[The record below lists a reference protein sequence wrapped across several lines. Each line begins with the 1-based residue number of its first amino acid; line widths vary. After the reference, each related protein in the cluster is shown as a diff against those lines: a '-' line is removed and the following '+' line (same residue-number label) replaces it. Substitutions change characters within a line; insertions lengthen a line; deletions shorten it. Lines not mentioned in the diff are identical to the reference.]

1 MAQSDRK
8 RGELAQFEVKN
19 VNIDELTDENCVG
32 KGSYGAAFKISIDG
46 VPRIAKRIHN
56 ILLSS
61 DISSSEKAAIQER
74 FYNECILLSKLDHPN
89 IVEFVGVHFNP
100 SDDRDVTLIMELL
113 HVPLEDFLDPH
124 SHPNIPLAVKLH
136 ILRDVSCGL
145 CHLHTRFEQPVIHR
159 DLTVGNILLTRDLQA
174 KIVDLGVSKLLS
186 NGDLERSSTLT
197 MCPGNFSYMP
207 PEALQ
212 EHAVYDTSLDIFSFG
227 HLTLHVDIQ
236 QYPTAFSVVHSEAMM
251 AAVSAGEI
259 EIFRRK
265 KWIDKVSHDCLR
277 DVILKCLRD
286 RPSDRPNTRTLA
298 GMMKTLCATHPKT
311 IEDVTTAWGG
321 QTQVCTIYYFSGI
334 YHQITCFCMIIIT

>member
-1 MAQSDRK
+1 MAESGSK
-8 RGELAQFEVKN
+8 RGELAQFEIKN
-19 VNIDELTDENCVG
+19 VNLDELTDENCVG
-32 KGSYGAAFKISIDG
+32 KGSYGAAFRVTIDG

-61 DISSSEKAAIQER
+61 DISFSEKKAIQER
-74 FYNECILLSKLDHPN
+74 FYNECILLSKIDHPN

-100 SDDRDVTLIMELL
+100 LDDRDVTLIMELL
-113 HVPLEDFLDPH
+113 HMPLETFLDPH
-124 SHPNIPLAVKLH
+124 AHPNIPLSVKLG

-145 CHLHTRFEQPVIHR
+145 YHLHTRFEQPVIHR

-186 NGDLERSSTLT
+186 SGDLQRGNVLT

-212 EHAVYDTSLDIFSFG
+212 EDAVYDTSLDIFSFG

-236 QYPTAFSVVHSEAMM
+236 QYPTAFSVFHNEAMM
-251 AAVSAGEI
+251 AALSAGEI

-277 DVILKCLRD
+277 EVILQCLRD
-286 RPSDRPNTRTLA
+286 HPDERPITRKLTS
-298 GMMKTLCATHPKT
+298 MMKTLCATHPKT
-311 IEDVTTAWGG
+311 IEDAMTAWGD
-321 QTQVCTIYYFSGI
+321 QTQVCTTVKPFCFSC
-334 YHQITCFCMIIIT
+334 TKSVLRRVCDS

>member
-1 MAQSDRK
+1 MAESDSK

-19 VNIDELTDENCVG
+19 VDIDQLTDENCVG
-32 KGSYGAAFKISIDG
+32 KGSYGAAFKVNIDG

-56 ILLSS
+56 ILLSP

-89 IVEFVGVHFNP
+89 IVEFIGVHFNP

-113 HVPLEDFLDPH
+113 HIPLETFVEPH
-124 SHPNIPLAVKLH
+124 AHPNIPLSVKLH

-145 CHLHTRFEQPVIHR
+145 YHLHTRFKQPVIHR
-159 DLTVGNILLTRDLQA
+159 DLTVGNILLTSDLQA

-186 NGDLERSSTLT
+186 SGDLQRSSTMT

-212 EHAVYDTSLDIFSFG
+212 ENAVYDTTLDIFSFG

-236 QYPTAFSVVHSEAMM
+236 QYPTAFSVIHSEAMM
-251 AAVSAGEI
+251 AAVSAGEV

-277 DVILKCLRD
+277 EVILRCLRD
-286 RPSDRPNTRTLA
+286 RPNERPNTKTLTS
-298 GMMKTLCATHPKT
+298 MMKTHCATHPKT
-311 IEDVTTAWGG
+311 VEDVMTAWRD
-321 QTQVCTIYYFSGI
+321 QTQVCALAIFSI
-334 YHQITCFCMIIIT
+334 KFCFICFGMC